1 MRTVVRLM
9 MAVGLILVLFGCKG
23 ASREGQEER
32 THGTVKAIDPQ
43 ARTLV
48 LSEKWQSANTN
59 EVVKA
64 RTTYKIAFDCKIRTA
79 DKRKATLDDLKV
91 GDRINITF
99 VREPGLAVIR
109 KITPRGLSATQDVSS
124 ATSGS

>member
-1 MRTVVRLM
+1 MQRKLSIAWLGVVV
-9 MAVGLILVLFGCKG
+9 ALFIGCNSG
-23 ASREGQEER
+23 ARNKAEER
-32 THGTVKAIDPQ
+32 VHGTIKSIDLPN
-43 ARTLV
+43 RTLV

-64 RTTYKIAFDCKIRTA
+64 RTSYKVAFDAKIRTA
-79 DKRKATLDDLKV
+79 TKHEAELVDLKV

-99 VREPGLAVIR
+99 IKEGALGVIH

-124 ATSGS
+124 ATSKS